1 MDELGQYLR
10 EHRKAKGITLEEI
23 ERVSNI
29 SVFYLRALEE
39 GHYHVLPAPAFTI
52 GFLKQYARCV
62 GLDPEDAVLRYR
74 RATQTRGG
82 PFRERSTDKPTRGR
96 RRPFWILAGSVL
108 LLMVLWKALYPG
120 RERTVERVRAIRIP
134 RASLEE
140 TKKEEL
146 KKELGL
152 LEGVPRNHV
161 SSEGTATG
169 IEPSVPGSKGRQ
181 EALPQTGSVEV
192 VLQAIERTWV
202 QIYLDQEPAIEKTLE
217 PGERY
222 PCRAREKVNLRIG
235 NGKGVRVFYRGKVYE
250 NLGKKGDE
258 VQISFPPSGN
268 GS

>member
-1 MDELGQYLR
+1 MEKLGQYLR
-10 EHRKAKGITLEEI
+10 EHREAKGITLEEI

-39 GHYHVLPAPAFTI
+39 GQYHVLPAPAFTI

-62 GLDPEDAVLRYR
+62 GLDPEEAVLLYR
-74 RATQTRGG
+74 RATQKQGG
-82 PFRERSTDKPTRGR
+82 SFRERSADKPARGR

-108 LLMVLWKALYPG
+108 FLMVLWKALYPG
-120 RERTVERVRAIRIP
+120 RERTGERVRAIRIP

-146 KKELGL
+146 RKELGL

-169 IEPSVPGSKGRQ
+169 VEPSVPGGRGQ
-181 EALPQTGSVEV
+181 KEVLPETGSVEV
-192 VLQAIERTWV
+192 ILQAIERTWV
-202 QIYLDQEPAIEKTLE
+202 RIRVDEEPAIEKTLE

-222 PCRAREKVNLRIG
+222 PCRGRERVNLRIG
-235 NGKGVRVFYRGKVYE
+235 DGRGLRVFYNGKVYE
-250 NLGKKGDE
+250 NLGKKGDV
-258 VQISFPPSGN
+258 VQINFPPSDN
-268 GS
+268 G